1 MENTSKKLKKEL
13 GLFDLYTIST
23 GAMFS
28 SGFFLL
34 PGLASAQAGPSVI
47 LAYLLGGLMVLP
59 AMLSVAELSTAMPK
73 AGGPYYF
80 LDRSL
85 GPMAGTVGGL
95 GTCFA
100 LIFKSAF
107 ALIGMGAYL
116 AIFIDVNIKIVAV
129 ILTLVFMVMNII
141 GAKKT
146 SRLQGIL
153 VMLLVIILV
162 FFVVQ
167 GLGEVFSLGLT
178 EVNRTQMTPFMP
190 FGLEGLVSTIGF
202 VFVSY
207 AGLTQVASV
216 AEEVKKPERN
226 IPLGMILSLITA
238 TIIYVIGVYIMV
250 ALLDPNELS
259 EDLTPVATAANVFF
273 DWLPEPVGLVLI
285 VVAAIAAFAST
296 GNAGILSA
304 ARYPFAMARDHL
316 IWHRFATLGRFN
328 TPVVSVVIIS
338 GIMIFFILVLDVE
351 AIAKLASAFMLLI
364 FGFLNLAVIVM
375 RESQIESYDP
385 GYRSPLYPWM
395 QIAGMIFSFWLIA
408 EIGLISILFT
418 AGMVLASLIWFYYY
432 AKDKVI
438 RDGAIYHIFERL
450 GRRRYQGLD
459 HEMLGILREKGLRD
473 EDPFDEVVARAF
485 IIDLKENGDPESVLN
500 EATRLISKRL
510 PKSSGDIEEKL
521 PTTPEELQKA
531 FLESSRMGASP
542 VSNGVAIPHLRI
554 HGIQHPEM
562 VLIRSRKGMHPK
574 VWDDWYANHEVKQK
588 VYVIFVLVSPDNN
601 PAQHLRFL
609 SQIAGRVE
617 DPTFLD
623 SWMRAE
629 NEQELKEVLLRDE
642 RFLSIIL
649 RKNSKAE
656 TLIGLYIRD
665 LNIPEGSLIA
675 MVRRNHKT
683 IVPRGNTVLQEG
695 DRLTIIGEPKG
706 INELNKH
713 YGTVV

>member
-1 MENTSKKLKKEL
+1 M
-13 GLFDLYTIST
+13 
-23 GAMFS
+23 
-28 SGFFLL
+28 L

-116 AIFIDVNIKIVAV
+116 AIFIDVNIKVVAV
-129 ILTLVFMVMNII
+129 TLTLVFMVMNIF

-146 SRLQGIL
+146 SRLQGIFVTFL
-153 VMLLVIILV
+153 IVILV
-162 FFVVQ
+162 FFVIQ
-167 GLGEVFSLGLT
+167 GLATVFGMGIGN
-178 EVNRTQMTPFMP
+178 VNQNQLTPFMP
-190 FGLEGLVSTIGF
+190 FGVEGLISTIGF

-216 AEEVKKPERN
+216 AEEVEKPERN

-238 TIIYVIGVYIMV
+238 TIIYVLGVYIMV
-250 ALLDPNELS
+250 AVLDPNQLK
-259 EDLTPVATAANVFF
+259 EDLTPVATAAIQFF
-273 DWLPEPVGLVLI
+273 GWLPEPFGLVLI
-285 VVAAIAAFAST
+285 VIAAIAAFAST

-316 IWHRFATLGRFN
+316 IWNRFAVLGRYN

-338 GIMIFFILVLDVE
+338 GLMIFFILVLDVE
-351 AIAKLASAFMLLI
+351 AIAKLASAFMLLV
-364 FGFLNLAVIVM
+364 FGFLNLAVVVM
-375 RESQIESYDP
+375 RESEIESYDP

-395 QIAGMIFSFWLIA
+395 QILGMIFSVWLIA

-418 AGMVLASLIWFYYY
+418 AGMVLACVGWFYFY
-432 AKDKVI
+432 AKDKVV

-459 HEMLGILREKGLRD
+459 QEMMGILREKGLRD

-485 IIDLKENGDPESVLN
+485 VIDAKENGNSQSLLKQ
-500 EATRLISKRL
+500 ATHLISKRL
-510 PKSSGDIEEKL
+510 PESAADIEEKL
-521 PTTPEELQKA
+521 PTSPEDLLKA
-531 FLESSRMGASP
+531 FTEGTRMGASP
-542 VSNGVAIPHLRI
+542 ISNGVAIPHLRI

-562 VLIRSRKGMHPK
+562 VLIRSRQGMHPK
-574 VWDDWYANHEVKQK
+574 VWDDWYAHHKIKQK
-588 VYVIFVLVSPDNN
+588 VFAVFFLVSPDDN

-623 SWMRAE
+623 SWMWAGD
-629 NEQELKEVLLRDE
+629 EQQLKEVLLRDD
-642 RFLSIIL
+642 RSLSIRL
-649 RKNSKAE
+649 RNNSKTE
-656 TLIGLYIRD
+656 PLIGSYIRD
-665 LNIPEGSLIA
+665 VNIPEGSLIA
-675 MVRRNHKT
+675 MIRRDHRT
-683 IVPRGNTVLQEG
+683 IVPRGNTILKAG

-706 INELNKH
+706 IEVLSKR
-713 YGTVV
+713 YVGVK